1 MNDKVVRRVDVDTD
15 SIYVDHPIHND
26 LNLVPFITGGNHIIQ
41 PYDDFICGV
50 KDDRKIIAAKLMLNS
65 LYGKK
70 FMNSF
75 D

>member
-1 MNDKVVRRVDVDTD
+1 M
-15 SIYVDHPIHND
+15 YVEHPIHND

-65 LYGKK
+65 LYRKV
-70 FMNSF
+70 
-75 D
+75 

>member
-1 MNDKVVRRVDVDTD
+1 MNDKVVRRVDTD
-15 SIYVDHPIHND
+15 SIYVDHPIHSD

-50 KDDRKIIAAKLMLNS
+50 KDDRKIIAEKLMLNS

-70 FMNSF
+70 IYEFF
-75 D
+75 